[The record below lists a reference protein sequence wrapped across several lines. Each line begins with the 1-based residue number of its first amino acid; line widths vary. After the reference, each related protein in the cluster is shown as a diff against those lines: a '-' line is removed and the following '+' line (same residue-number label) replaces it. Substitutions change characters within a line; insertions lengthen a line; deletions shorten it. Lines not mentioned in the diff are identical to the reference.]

1 MRTSRAAGGMLC
13 LLTLCRGL
21 AIAEPGPPPTA
32 ALTATNKAAPSVAAP
47 DLDAARKQFEANI
60 RDVQRQRREAAKAL
74 QQRYLAGLTALEE
87 ALQSAGNQLPAMLA
101 VRGEKARFEQSG
113 DIPTSALSAEWP
125 ALQKLQL
132 AWRTQTAGGARE
144 QAQKIVA
151 ASERYLQNLT
161 LMQKDL
167 AARQDTGS
175 VDAVNAEK
183 ERVLGNNLVHEAL
196 ALQQAAASKS
206 RDPSLPPV
214 REPEKPPEPAPP
226 IPAATV
232 VELGGYKFYPP
243 GKEPLLK
250 DLHPLRLEFPSADQ
264 RLTQLFYDLRVAITS
279 AKADLSGNPSL
290 PIYAARGGNPGHGGS
305 PPRAVIRTK
314 PSNIASIPR
323 ITLAARS
330 HELPEGCKMVLEYF
344 SQPSSRANDLRREK
358 VEQIPLPPLPRSRAY
373 TVDAR
378 GIALSKNDFYDSNSG
393 HHTSGRE
400 FYGLI
405 VSLFDAANNLLLQQ
419 CAPSTLAA
427 QCNSKPAEPDQF

>member
-1 MRTSRAAGGMLC
+1 MLC

-167 AARQDTGS
+167 AARQDPGG
-175 VDAVNAEK
+175 VDAV
-183 ERVLGNNLVHEAL
+183 
-196 ALQQAAASKS
+196 
-206 RDPSLPPV
+206 
-214 REPEKPPEPAPP
+214 
-226 IPAATV
+226 
-232 VELGGYKFYPP
+232 KFHGQVQP
-243 GKEPLLK
+243 G
-250 DLHPLRLEFPSADQ
+250 DRLIM
-264 RLTQLFYDLRVAITS
+264 VA
-279 AKADLSGNPSL
+279 
-290 PIYAARGGNPGHGGS
+290 
-305 PPRAVIRTK
+305 
-314 PSNIASIPR
+314 
-323 ITLAARS
+323 
-330 HELPEGCKMVLEYF
+330 KMVEMR
-344 SQPSSRANDLRREK
+344 PRRCSGM
-358 VEQIPLPPLPRSRAY
+358 VQGFVGEQMVFEGKI
-373 TVDAR
+373 T
-378 GIALSKNDFYDSNSG
+378 GM
-393 HHTSGRE
+393 
-400 FYGLI
+400 LI
-405 VSLFDAANNLLLQQ
+405 
-419 CAPSTLAA
+419 
-427 QCNSKPAEPDQF
+427 